1 MSIPTRRARLRIAT
15 RDEILATAWK
25 QIAETGAPALSLRAI
40 ASEMGLTAPA
50 LYRYFKDRDALVTAL
65 IMDAFASFA
74 AALETARD
82 ACQPD
87 DHAGRFRAIS
97 LAYRQWAITYP
108 QRYVLIFG
116 TPIPHYALA
125 KEAGET
131 SQRSF
136 LVLLGVI
143 GEAYRAGKIHLS
155 PEYEALPPALHARY
169 EMLAQ
174 LGMPYSPIVTQL
186 ALTSWSWIHG
196 MTSLELYGYFPSF
209 LGDQVEA
216 FIRIE
221 VDSFMRTLGLE

>member
-1 MSIPTRRARLRIAT
+1 MSIPTRRERVRIAA
-15 RDEILATAWK
+15 REEILTTAWK

-40 ASEMGLTAPA
+40 ASEMGMTAPA

-65 IMDAFASFA
+65 IMNAFGSFA

-82 ACQPD
+82 ACQLD

-97 LAYRQWAITYP
+97 LAYRQWANMYP

-116 TPIPHYALA
+116 TPIPHYVLTE
-125 KEAGET
+125 EAGET

-143 GEAYRAGKIHLS
+143 GEAYRAGKLHLS
-155 PEYEALPPALHARY
+155 PEYEALTPGLQARY
-169 EMLAQ
+169 EMLGQ
-174 LGMPYSPIVTQL
+174 IGMPYSPIVTQL
-186 ALTSWSWIHG
+186 ALTAWSWIHG
-196 MTSLELYGYFPSF
+196 MTSLELYGYLPSF
-209 LGDQVEA
+209 LADQVEA